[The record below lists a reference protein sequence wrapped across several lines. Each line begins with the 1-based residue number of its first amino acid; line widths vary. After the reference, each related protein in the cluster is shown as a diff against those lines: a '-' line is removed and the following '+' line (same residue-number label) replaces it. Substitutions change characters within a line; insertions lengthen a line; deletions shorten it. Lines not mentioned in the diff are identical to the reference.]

1 MKIKSTSFI
10 ACLTLFTFL
19 LFTSSSSMAQYQ
31 NALDFDGNSDFVNVP
46 NASGLIAGGTT
57 KMSLSCWV
65 NLKTAP
71 LGFPDFDGYAGFR
84 NNTTADFYLI
94 ALSATTLEA
103 RYRNSLG
110 TFYTITY
117 TGLQLNTWQHFVLT
131 YDNAK
136 LRLYKNSVLVDSL
149 TASGN
154 ITATTVPLTIGNV
167 IFNATN
173 FLLNGKV
180 DEVGLWNKA
189 LTQSEI
195 NCVYKSPIDVASP
208 NLQLYYDFNQGIAG
222 YNNAS
227 VSNLLPKFGS
237 INGALQTFNLSGNTS
252 NFVDGVV
259 NYTPLVVNKCAGQ
272 SHVFN
277 SQTLTSTGSYSQYLT
292 GASGCDSVVVL
303 TLRIPDTSIVLN
315 GSSLA
320 VDFVPGA
327 SYQWKNCTTHAAIV
341 GATGNTYTPTA
352 NGSYYVVINLP
363 GTITSCLDSSTCF
376 NLLNVGV
383 NENIQSNSFTLY
395 PNPVNSQLNLEFNII
410 QKELEVVISDIA
422 GKQVWKSNYTNVS
435 SVKADISHLK
445 AGIYFVETSFDKMF
459 KVSKLLKE

>member
-19 LFTSSSSMAQYQ
+19 LFTSSRSMAQYQ

-71 LGFPDFDGYAGFR
+71 TGFPDFDGYAGFR
-84 NNTTADFYLI
+84 NNTSADFYLI

-110 TFYTITY
+110 TFFTITY

-327 SYQWKNCTTHAAIV
+327 SYQWKNCTTHTAIA

-395 PNPVNSQLNLEFNII
+395 PNPVNSQLNLEFNTI

-445 AGIYFVETSFDKMF
+445 AGIYFVETSFDKMI